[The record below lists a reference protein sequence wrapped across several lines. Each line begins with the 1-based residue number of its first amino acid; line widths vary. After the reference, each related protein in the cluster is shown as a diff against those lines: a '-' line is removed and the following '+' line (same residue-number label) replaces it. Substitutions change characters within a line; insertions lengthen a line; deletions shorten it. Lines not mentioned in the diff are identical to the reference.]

1 MKTGKVIQ
9 QEDIQDILELTKIS
23 NISEAPTAGSNLNK
37 WRNSLKY
44 QIDYQLFPELCKTI
58 ENFINDGT
66 KVNQF
71 DLLLYKEG
79 HYYKK
84 HKDVFWINNSGRHRK
99 LSAVIQLSDPNDY
112 EGGDLTFFE
121 CNQYPNKEDIREQ
134 GTVTFFP
141 AFIDHQANPV
151 LKGTRYSIAIW
162 FEGPKWR

>member
-23 NISEAPTAGSNLNK
+23 NISEAPTTSSNSNK

-44 QIDYQLFPELCKTI
+44 QVDYQLFPELCKTI
-58 ENFINDGT
+58 EDFVNDGT

-84 HKDVFWINNSGRHRK
+84 HKDIIEEVKRTWTSITMIDKKDLKGGEIVIYNKDKNIIDLDIGETIVFKSSLYHK
-99 LSAVIQLSDPNDY
+99 AKKVL
-112 EGGDLTFFE
+112 
-121 CNQYPNKEDIREQ
+121 Q
-134 GTVTFFP
+134 GTRL
-141 AFIDHQANPV
+141 V
-151 LKGTRYSIAIW
+151 LVAW
-162 FEGPKWR
+162 LN

>member
-23 NISEAPTAGSNLNK
+23 NISEAPTTSSNSNK

-44 QIDYQLFPELCKTI
+44 QVDYQLFPELCKTI
-58 ENFINDGT
+58 EDFVNDGT

-84 HKDVFWINNSGRHRK
+84 HKDVIEERK
-99 LSAVIQLSDPNDY
+99 RTWTSITMIDKKDLK
-112 EGGDLTFFE
+112 GGEIVVYNKDKNIIDL
-121 CNQYPNKEDIREQ
+121 DIGETIVFKSSLYHKAKKVLQ
-134 GTVTFFP
+134 GTRL
-141 AFIDHQANPV
+141 V
-151 LKGTRYSIAIW
+151 LVAW
-162 FEGPKWR
+162 LN